1 MLLGRPQ
8 PLITIKP
15 SLRLRVPIRRLPAF
29 PATAAGTPAHQRN
42 AIAVTPV
49 TLLRLPI
56 PIMLRIT
63 LTTTARRVTRPL
75 PGLRAAS
82 TTALPVSF

>member
-8 PLITIKP
+8 PSITIKP

-49 TLLRLPI
+49 TSLRHPI
-56 PIMLRIT
+56 PIMLRTT
-63 LTTTARRVTRPL
+63 LTTTARRVTRPRL
-75 PGLRAAS
+75 GHRAVS
-82 TTALPVSF
+82 ITALPVSF